1 LAALAQQAP
10 ASQPDSVSRPLTTTL
25 ALVLLPQTRAIGQIP
40 TLAIPP
46 GTDRALFDL
55 RLESNDFPTYQVAL
69 KDPATNRILWQSVQ
83 LTIASPN
90 DQPRLNISVPANL
103 LRPQHYSF
111 EVTGRT
117 AAGSAEI
124 IGSYAVQI
132 VSP

>member
-1 LAALAQQAP
+1 
-10 ASQPDSVSRPLTTTL
+10 V
-25 ALVLLPQTRAIGQIP
+25 
-40 TLAIPP
+40 PP
-46 GTDRALFDL
+46 GTDRALFEL